1 MCQLTPATDKH
12 PTDAAQIV
20 ERIRAGEASAWR
32 DLVDAYSGLIRAV
45 GRSHR
50 LSDADVADVLQTTW
64 LRAFEHLERLRQPE
78 RLPAWLVTVARRES
92 LRLLRND
99 KRCTPV
105 AVEVLAEIPDAQS
118 VEAKLLAEER
128 DAQLWRAVG
137 ALPPRQRQTLT
148 LLAQHPD
155 ASYETIGSA
164 LGMPVGSIG
173 PTRLRALSRLRGNRA
188 LEALAA

>member
-1 MCQLTPATDKH
+1 MCQLTPATDKR
-12 PTDAAQIV
+12 PTDAAQLV
-20 ERIRAGEASAWR
+20 ERIRAGETGAWC
-32 DLVDAYSGLIRAV
+32 DLVETYSGLIRSV
-45 GRSHR
+45 GRTHR
-50 LSDADVADVLQTTW
+50 LADADVADVVQTTW
-64 LRAFEHLERLRQPE
+64 LRAFEHFERLRQPE

-105 AVEVLAEIPDAQS
+105 EMEVLAEIPDAQS

-128 DAQLWRAVG
+128 NAQLWRAVR
-137 ALPPRQRQTLT
+137 ALPPRQRQTLS
-148 LLAQHPD
+148 LLAQEPD

-173 PTRLRALSRLRGNRA
+173 PTRLRALSRLRSNRA

>member
-1 MCQLTPATDKH
+1 MCQLTPATDKR
-12 PTDAAQIV
+12 PTDAARLV
-20 ERIRAGEASAWR
+20 ERVRAGEAGAWR
-32 DLVDAYSGLIRAV
+32 DLVEAYSGLIRSV
-45 GRSHR
+45 GRTHR
-50 LSDADVADVLQTTW
+50 LTDADVADVVQTTW
-64 LRAFEHLERLRQPE
+64 LRAFEHLERLRQPG

-105 AVEVLAEIPDAQS
+105 ETEVLAEIPDARS

-128 DAQLWRAVG
+128 NAQLWRAVS

-148 LLAQHPD
+148 LLAREPD

-173 PTRLRALSRLRGNRA
+173 PTRLRALSRLRGDRA
-188 LEALAA
+188 PEALAA

>member
-1 MCQLTPATDKH
+1 MCQLTPATDKR

-32 DLVDAYSGLIRAV
+32 DLVNTYSGLICAV

-50 LSDADVADVLQTTW
+50 LADADVADVLQTTW

-78 RLPAWLVTVARRES
+78 RLPAWLLTVARRES

-105 AVEVLAEIPDAQS
+105 DTEFLAEIPDTHS
-118 VEAKLLAEER
+118 VEAGILAKER
-128 DAQLWRAVG
+128 DARLWRAVG

-148 LLAQHPD
+148 LLAQEPD
-155 ASYETIGSA
+155 ASYEAIGSA

-173 PTRLRALSRLRGNRA
+173 PTRLRALSRLRDDPA
-188 LEALAA
+188 LENLAA